1 MDTEHLVKMANQIAA
16 FFQAEAT
23 PAEAPLAVA
32 GHLRKFWEPRMRAA
46 IIEHAA
52 AGGAGLSDLARS
64 AVARLAAGDL
74 G

>member
-16 FFQAEAT
+16 FFVAEAT
-23 PAEAPLAVA
+23 PEQAPLAVA
-32 GHLRKFWEPRMRAA
+32 GHIRKFWVPPMRAR

-52 AGGAGLSDLARS
+52 AGGAGLSDLAKA
-64 AVARLAAGDL
+64 AVARLAAGDV

>member
-16 FFQAEAT
+16 FFVAEAT
-23 PAEAPLAVA
+23 PEEAPLAVA
-32 GHLRKFWEPRMRAA
+32 GHIRKFWVPGMRAR

-52 AGGAGLSDLARS
+52 AGGEGLSDLAK
-64 AVARLAAGDL
+64 AAIARLAAGDV